1 MFPDLSNNF
10 GDYNVIFTDGKDGQN
25 YENQTQAVLKAALIL
40 LWWYAQGD
48 WFSKEVFGMIIV
60 KFKDTTGTNYH
71 TSKST
76 SKNGASTRIKANT
89 DNEGHMHS
97 GTHTHRMGLWTG
109 PATPLRL
116 WSHLY
121 F

>member
-1 MFPDLSNNF
+1 
-10 GDYNVIFTDGKDGQN
+10 
-25 YENQTQAVLKAALIL
+25 
-40 LWWYAQGD
+40 
-48 WFSKEVFGMIIV
+48 MIIV

-97 GTHTHRMGLWTG
+97 GTHTQDGAVDRSCNTSETVI
-109 PATPLRL
+109 PPLL
-116 WSHLY
+116 LVLCHLGKG
-121 F
+121 